1 VGILT
6 LETLTL
12 LLNGFGVALQPANL
26 LGAAVGVIIGQL
38 IGVLPGVGPSAAI
51 AILLPVTFGL
61 DPTTAMIMFI
71 GIYYGAM
78 YGGTI
83 TSVLLRI
90 PGESASVMTT
100 LDGYAMAQ
108 QGRAGA
114 ALGIAAFGSFIAGT
128 VGIIGLMFLAEPLT
142 NAALAFGPPEFTALL
157 ALSFSL
163 VIYLTGRDKVKGAVS
178 VLLGLWL
185 SVVGVDLISGL
196 PRFTFG
202 QLKLLSGI
210 EFVPVAVGLFG
221 IAEVLLSAA
230 AQSSYRPVESRFTL
244 RGVLPTA
251 ADWAASRWAI
261 VRGTLSGFVVGM
273 LPGAGAT
280 AASMIS
286 YTIEKRAARDPSRFG
301 RGAIEGVAGP
311 ESSNNAAAVGAMVPL
326 LTLGLPG
333 SATTAVMLGGLMLYG
348 LRPGPLLFE
357 EHPQFAWGIIASMH
371 VSNFMLV
378 LVNLVAIPVFVSVL
392 RVPKAVLL
400 PAIIALAVVGTF
412 SLENHLF
419 EVWLALGFAVLGY
432 LMERYEYP
440 PAPLVL
446 ALVLGNT
453 MEMAARQSLLLSKGS
468 PMIFLTRPISATLI
482 ALTVGLVL
490 ASVLRRRPI
499 VAAPQLAKG

>member
-1 VGILT
+1 M
-6 LETLTL
+6 ETLGL
-12 LLNGFGVALQPANL
+12 LLNGFQVALQPVNVL
-26 LGAAVGVIIGQL
+26 AAAAGVMIGQL
-38 IGVLPGVGPSAAI
+38 IGVLPGIGPSAAI

-61 DPTTAMIMFI
+61 NPTTSMITFI

-100 LDGYAMAQ
+100 LDGYEMAR

-114 ALGIAAFGSFIAGT
+114 ALGIAAFGSFVAGT
-128 VGIIGLMFLAEPLT
+128 FGIIALMFLAQPLT
-142 NAALAFGPPEFTALL
+142 TVALAFGPAEFTGLL
-157 ALSFSL
+157 VLGFSL
-163 VIYLTGRDKVKGAVS
+163 VVYLAGADKLKGAIS

-185 SVVGVDLISGL
+185 SVVGIDLISGL

-202 QLKLLSGI
+202 QLKLLDGVQFI
-210 EFVPVAVGLFG
+210 PVAVGLFG
-221 IAEVLLSAA
+221 LAEILATASQAA
-230 AQSSYRPVESRFTL
+230 PYQVPDTRFSL
-244 RGVLPTA
+244 RGVLPSS
-251 ADWAASRWAI
+251 ADWAASRWA
-261 VRGTLSGFVVGM
+261 VARGTLIGFVVGM

-286 YTIEKRAARDPSRFG
+286 YTVEKRAARDPDRFG

-311 ESSNNAAAVGAMVPL
+311 ESANNAAAVGAMVPL

-333 SATTAVMLGGLMLYG
+333 SATTAVMLGGLMLFG

-357 EHPQFAWGIIASMH
+357 QHPQFAWGIIASMH
-371 VSNFMLV
+371 VSNLLLV
-378 LVNLVAIPVFVSVL
+378 LVNLLAIPLFVSVL
-392 RVPKAVLL
+392 RLRKAVLF
-400 PAIIALAVVGTF
+400 PSIVALAMIGTF

-419 EVWLALGFAVLGY
+419 EVALALLFSAFGY
-432 LMERYEYP
+432 LMMKLAYP

-453 MEMAARQSLLLSKGS
+453 LEESARQALLLSHGS
-468 PMIFLTRPISATLI
+468 LLTFVTRPLSAALFGLTL
-482 ALTVGLVL
+482 LLLLSGL
-490 ASVLRRRPI
+490 LRRRAP
-499 VAAPQLAKG
+499 AAEPKTAGTL

>member
-1 VGILT
+1 MDA
-6 LETLTL
+6 LTL
-12 LLNGFGVALQPANL
+12 LLGGFQVAFRPENL
-26 LGAAVGVIIGQL
+26 LGAVVGVVIGQL
-38 IGVLPGVGPSAAI
+38 IGVLPGIGPSAAI
-51 AILLPVTFGL
+51 AILLPVTFGM

-71 GIYYGAM
+71 AIYYGAM

-128 VGIIGLMFLAEPLT
+128 LGIIALAFLAQPLT
-142 NAALAFGPPEFTALL
+142 TLALAFGPPEFTGLL
-157 ALSFSL
+157 ILAFSL
-163 VIYLTGRDKVKGAVS
+163 VVYLTGRDKVKGAVS

-210 EFVPVAVGLFG
+210 SFLPVAVGLFG
-221 IAEVLLSAA
+221 LAEVLMSAA
-230 AQSSYRPVESRFTL
+230 QRGSYGRVEGRFSL
-244 RGVLPTA
+244 RGVLPSV
-251 ADWAASRWAI
+251 ADWMASRWAI
-261 VRGTLSGFVVGM
+261 FRGTVIGFIVGM

-286 YTIEKRAARDPSRFG
+286 YTIEKRVTQHPERFG
-301 RGAIEGVAGP
+301 RGAIEGVASP
-311 ESSNNAAAVGAMVPL
+311 ESANNAAAVGAMVPL

-333 SATTAVMLGGLMLYG
+333 SATTAVMLGGLMLFG

-357 EHPQFAWGIIASMH
+357 QHPQFAWGIIASMN
-371 VSNFMLV
+371 VSNLMLV
-378 LVNLVAIPVFVSVL
+378 LVNLLAIPVFVSVL

-400 PAIIALAVVGTF
+400 PSIVAFAIVGTF
-412 SLENHLF
+412 SLENHFF
-419 EVWLALGFAVLGY
+419 EVWLALLFGGVGY

-440 PAPLVL
+440 PAPMVL

-453 MEMAARQSLLLSKGS
+453 LEEAARQSLLLSRGN
-468 PMIFLTRPISATLI
+468 PLIFITRPIAGVLI
-482 ALTVGLVL
+482 ACTVMLVL
-490 ASVLRRRPI
+490 ASLVRRRVP
-499 VAAPQLAKG
+499 APAPEPAR

>member
-1 VGILT
+1 MDT
-6 LETLTL
+6 HTLTL
-12 LLNGFGVALQPANL
+12 LLNGFRVALQPVNL
-26 LGAAVGVIIGQL
+26 LSAAVGVAVGQL

-61 DPTTAMIMFI
+61 DPATAMIMFI

-90 PGESASVMTT
+90 PGESSSVMTT

-114 ALGIAAFGSFIAGT
+114 ALGIAAFGSFFAGT
-128 VGIIGLMFLAEPLT
+128 VGIIGLMFLAQPLT
-142 NAALAFGPPEFTALL
+142 TLALAFGPPEFTALL
-157 ALSFSL
+157 VLSFSL
-163 VIYLTGRDKVKGAVS
+163 IVYLTGRDKVKGAVS

-202 QLKLLSGI
+202 QLKLLSGVA
-210 EFVPVAVGLFG
+210 FVPVAVGLFG
-221 IAEVLLSAA
+221 LAEVLSSAA
-230 AQSSYRPVESRFTL
+230 KRSPYAQVEVRFSL
-244 RGVLPTA
+244 RSVLPSA

-286 YTIEKRAARDPSRFG
+286 YTIEKRAARDPTRFG

-333 SATTAVMLGGLMLYG
+333 SATTAVMLGGLLLFG

-357 EHPQFAWGIIASMH
+357 QHPQFAWGIIASMH
-371 VSNFMLV
+371 LSNFMLV
-378 LVNLVAIPVFVSVL
+378 LVNLLAIPLFVSVL
-392 RVPKAVLL
+392 RVQKPLLL
-400 PAIIALAVVGTF
+400 PSILALAIVGTF

-432 LMERYEYP
+432 FMERYEYP
-440 PAPLVL
+440 PAPMVL

-453 MEMAARQSLLLSKGS
+453 LEEAARQSLLLSRGS
-468 PMIFLTRPISATLI
+468 PLIFVTRPIPAILFG
-482 ALTVGLVL
+482 LTVLL
-490 ASVLRRRPI
+490 ILSAFIRRRPI
-499 VAAPQLAKG
+499 VPAPQLAQK

>member
-1 VGILT
+1 M
-6 LETLTL
+6 ETVTL
-12 LLNGFGVALQPANL
+12 LLNGFRVALLPINVLSAVIGVA
-26 LGAAVGVIIGQL
+26 IGQV

-51 AILLPVTFGL
+51 AILLPITFGL

-100 LDGYAMAQ
+100 IDGYEMAK
-108 QGRAGA
+108 QGRAGP

-128 VGIIGLMFLAEPLT
+128 IGIIGLMFLAQPLT
-142 NAALAFGPPEFTALL
+142 RVALAFGPPEFTGLL
-157 ALSFSL
+157 VLSFSL
-163 VIYLTGRDKVKGAVS
+163 VVYLTGRDKAKGAIS

-185 SVVGVDLISGL
+185 SVVGVDLITGL

-202 QLKLLSGI
+202 QLKLLSGVQ
-210 EFVPVAVGLFG
+210 FVPVAVGLFG
-221 IAEVLLSAA
+221 IAEVLASAA
-230 AQSSYRPVESRFTL
+230 QTSPYRAIEGGFRL
-244 RGVLPTA
+244 RAVLPSA
-251 ADWAASRWAI
+251 ADWVASRWAI
-261 VRGTLSGFVVGM
+261 LRGTLSGFVVGM

-280 AASMIS
+280 AASMIA
-286 YTIEKRAARDPSRFG
+286 YTVEKRVARDPERFG
-301 RGAIEGVAGP
+301 RGAIEGVAAP
-311 ESSNNAAAVGAMVPL
+311 ESANNAAAVGAMVPL

-333 SATTAVMLGGLMLYG
+333 SATTAVMLGGLLLFG

-357 EHPQFAWGIIASMH
+357 QHPQFAWGIIASMH
-371 VSNFMLV
+371 LSNLMLV
-378 LVNLVAIPVFVSVL
+378 LVNLLAIPVFVAVL

-400 PAIIALAVVGTF
+400 PSIVALALVGTY

-419 EVWLALGFAVLGY
+419 EVWLALLFAGVGY
-432 LMERYEYP
+432 LMYKLDYP

-453 MEMAARQSLLLSKGS
+453 LEEAARQSLLLSHGS
-468 PMIFLTRPISATLI
+468 LAIFVTRPLAASLFG
-482 ALTVGLVL
+482 LTVLLVL
-490 ASVLRRRPI
+490 TSLLRRRP
-499 VAAPQLAKG
+499 VPVLPELGNV

>member
-1 VGILT
+1 V
-6 LETLTL
+6 ETLAL
-12 LLNGFGVALQPANL
+12 LLLGFRLAAQPVNL
-26 LGAAVGVIIGQL
+26 LAAGVGVMIGQL
-38 IGVLPGVGPSAAI
+38 IGVLPGIGPSAAI

-61 DPTTAMIMFI
+61 SPTTAMITFI

-90 PGESASVMTT
+90 PGESSSVMTT
-100 LDGYAMAQ
+100 LDGYEMARR
-108 QGRAGA
+108 GRAGA

-128 VGIIGLMFLAEPLT
+128 FGIIALMFLAQPLT
-142 NAALAFGPPEFTALL
+142 ALALAFGPPEFTALL
-157 ALSFSL
+157 VLGFSL
-163 VIYLTGRDKVKGAVS
+163 VVYLTGRDKVKGAIS

-202 QLKLLSGI
+202 QLKLLDGVQFI
-210 EFVPVAVGLFG
+210 PVAVGLFG
-221 IAEVLLSAA
+221 IAEVLASAA
-230 AQSSYRPVESRFTL
+230 QAAPYRVPETRFGL
-244 RGVLPTA
+244 RGVLPSA
-251 ADWAASRWAI
+251 ADWMASRMAI
-261 VRGTLSGFVVGM
+261 VRGTLVGFVVGM

-286 YTIEKRAARDPSRFG
+286 YTVEKRAARDPDRFG

-311 ESSNNAAAVGAMVPL
+311 ESANNAAAVGAMVPL

-333 SATTAVMLGGLMLYG
+333 SATTAVMLGGLMLFG

-357 EHPQFAWGIIASMH
+357 QHPQFVWGIIASMH
-371 VSNFMLV
+371 VSNLMLV
-378 LVNLVAIPVFVSVL
+378 LVNLLAIPLFVSVL
-392 RVPKAVLL
+392 RLRKAVLFPSIVAL
-400 PAIIALAVVGTF
+400 AIIGTF

-419 EVWLALGFAVLGY
+419 EVWLALLFSAAGY
-432 LMERYEYP
+432 LMMKLEYP

-453 MEMAARQSLLLSKGS
+453 LEEAARQSLLLSRGS
-468 PMIFLTRPISATLI
+468 PLIFVTRPLAAGLLG
-482 ALTVGLVL
+482 LTVVLVL
-490 ASVLRRRPI
+490 SALLRRKVP
-499 VAAPQLAKG
+499 VSAPEMAPTA

>member
-1 VGILT
+1 MDT
-6 LETLTL
+6 LAL
-12 LLNGFGVALQPANL
+12 LLNGFAVALQPANL
-26 LGAAVGVIIGQL
+26 LGAAAGVVIGQM

-51 AILLPVTFGL
+51 AILLPVTFGME
-61 DPTTAMIMFI
+61 PTTAMIMFI

-100 LDGYAMAQ
+100 IDGYEMAR

-128 VGIIGLMFLAEPLT
+128 FGIIALMFLAQPLT
-142 NAALAFGPPEFTALL
+142 RVALAFGPPEFTGLL
-157 ALSFSL
+157 VLSFSL
-163 VIYLTGRDKVKGAVS
+163 VVYLTGRDKVKGAIS
-178 VLLGLWL
+178 VLMGLWL

-202 QLKLLSGI
+202 QLKLLDGVA
-210 EFVPVAVGLFG
+210 FVPVAVGLFG
-221 IAEVLLSAA
+221 IAEVLSSAA
-230 AQSSYRPVESRFTL
+230 QAAPYRFVEARFSL
-244 RGVLPTA
+244 RGVLPSG
-251 ADWAASRWAI
+251 ADWVASKWAI
-261 VRGTLSGFVVGM
+261 FRGTVSGFIVGM

-286 YTIEKRAARDPSRFG
+286 YTIEKRVARDPDRFG
-301 RGAIEGVAGP
+301 RGAIEGVAAP

-333 SATTAVMLGGLMLYG
+333 SATTAVMLGGLMLFG

-357 EHPQFAWGIIASMH
+357 QHPQFAWGIIASMH
-371 VSNFMLV
+371 LSNLMLV
-378 LVNLVAIPVFVSVL
+378 LVNLLAIPIFVSVL
-392 RVPKAVLL
+392 RVPKALLL
-400 PAIIALAVVGTF
+400 PSIVALAIVGTY
-412 SLENHLF
+412 SLENHVF
-419 EVWLALGFAVLGY
+419 EVWVALLFAAVGY
-432 LMERYEYP
+432 FMHKLDYP

-453 MEMAARQSLLLSKGS
+453 LEEAARQSLLLSHGS
-468 PMIFLTRPISATLI
+468 LLIFVTRPLAAALFG
-482 ALTVGLVL
+482 LTVLLVL
-490 ASVLRRRPI
+490 ASLFSRRQVL
-499 VAAPQLAKG
+499 PQVELAQEQR

>member
-1 VGILT
+1 
-6 LETLTL
+6 
-12 LLNGFGVALQPANL
+12 
-26 LGAAVGVIIGQL
+26 
-38 IGVLPGVGPSAAI
+38 
-51 AILLPVTFGL
+51 
-61 DPTTAMIMFI
+61 
-71 GIYYGAM
+71 
-78 YGGTI
+78 
-83 TSVLLRI
+83 
-90 PGESASVMTT
+90 
-100 LDGYAMAQ
+100 
-108 QGRAGA
+108 
-114 ALGIAAFGSFIAGT
+114 
-128 VGIIGLMFLAEPLT
+128 MFLAQPLT
-142 NAALAFGPPEFTALL
+142 TVALAFGPPEFAALL
-157 ALSFSL
+157 VLSFSL

-202 QLKLLSGI
+202 QLKLLSGVA
-210 EFVPVAVGLFG
+210 FVPVAVGLFG

-230 AQSSYRPVESRFTL
+230 KRSPYGRVEARFSL
-244 RGVLPTA
+244 RGVLPSG
-251 ADWAASRWAI
+251 ADWMASRWAI

-286 YTIEKRAARDPSRFG
+286 YTIEKRAARDPDRFG

-333 SATTAVMLGGLMLYG
+333 SATTAVMLGGLMMFG

-357 EHPQFAWGIIASMH
+357 QHPQFAWGIIASMH
-371 VSNFMLV
+371 VSNLMLV
-378 LVNLVAIPVFVSVL
+378 LVNLLAIPVFVSVL
-392 RVPKAVLL
+392 RVPKPVLL
-400 PAIIALAVVGTF
+400 PSIMALAIIGTF

-419 EVWLALGFAVLGY
+419 EVWLALGFAALGY

-453 MEMAARQSLLLSKGS
+453 LEEAARQSLLLSRGS
-468 PMIFLTRPISATLI
+468 PLIFVTRPISAALI
-482 ALTVGLVL
+482 ALTGVL
-490 ASVLRRRPI
+490 ILTSLLRRRPI
-499 VAAPQLAKG
+499 VTAPQLAKD